1 MSRRHVL
8 AGAIL
13 DSSGT
18 RILLARRARPV
29 ELEGL
34 WELPGGKVEAG
45 ESDEEALR
53 RELAEELGIDVGV
66 ESELAEQVTLSDQLV
81 LIARWARVIAGEPA
95 AREHQAV
102 RWVDAEELST
112 LCSEGSLVPADTVW
126 VPELLARLRR
136 P

>member
-1 MSRRHVL
+1 MRRRHVL

-29 ELEGL
+29 ELAGL
-34 WELPGGKVEAG
+34 WELPGGKAEVG
-45 ESDEEALR
+45 ETDEEALR
-53 RELAEELGIDVGV
+53 RELAEELGIAVGV
-66 ESELAEQVTLSDQLV
+66 EFELRDQVVLSDELV
-81 LIARWARVIAGEPA
+81 LIARWARVIAGEPT

-112 LCSEGSLVPADTVW
+112 LCDEGRLVPADTVW
-126 VPELLARLRR
+126 VPELVARLRR
-136 P
+136 A